1 MQNRLTESLTV
12 IFQIYKADDDFEKR
26 NFMQSNFLTGVWF
39 WFWICSEGSGDGG
52 TLLAVLIHLI
62 LVNLPPWI
70 HGTIIFAAFFIGI
83 WVCGRTAE
91 YLGVH
96 DHEGIVWDEFV
107 GYWLMM
113 FLVPSNW
120 LWVSFGFVLFRIL
133 DIFKPWPISVVDRQV
148 GGGLGIMLDD
158 LLAGVMGAVCIHAL
172 IVLSV

>member
-1 MQNRLTESLTV
+1 MTISKKEILCNP
-12 IFQIYKADDDFEKR
+12 IFLLAFG
-26 NFMQSNFLTGVWF
+26 F
-39 WFWICSEGSGDGG
+39 GSGFAPKAPGTAG

-83 WVCGRTAE
+83 WICGRTAE

-107 GYWLMM
+107 GYWVMM

-158 LLAGVMGAVCIHAL
+158 LIAGVMGAVCIHAL
-172 IVLSV
+172 IVLGV

>member
-1 MQNRLTESLTV
+1 MTISKKEILCNP
-12 IFQIYKADDDFEKR
+12 IFLLAFG
-26 NFMQSNFLTGVWF
+26 F
-39 WFWICSEGSGDGG
+39 GSGFAPKAPGTAG

-70 HGTIIFAAFFIGI
+70 HGTIIFAAFFIGV
-83 WVCGRTAE
+83 WVCGKTAE

-96 DHEGIVWDEFV
+96 DHEGIVWDELV

>member
-1 MQNRLTESLTV
+1 MTISKKEILCNP
-12 IFQIYKADDDFEKR
+12 IFLLAFG
-26 NFMQSNFLTGVWF
+26 F
-39 WFWICSEGSGDGG
+39 GSGFAPKAPGTAG

-83 WVCGRTAE
+83 WICGRTAE

-107 GYWLMM
+107 GYWVMM
-113 FLVPSNW
+113 FLVPSSW

>member
-1 MQNRLTESLTV
+1 MTISKKEILCNP
-12 IFQIYKADDDFEKR
+12 IFLLAFG
-26 NFMQSNFLTGVWF
+26 F
-39 WFWICSEGSGDGG
+39 GSGFAPKAPGTAG
-52 TLLAVLIHLI
+52 TLLAVIIQLI

-83 WVCGRTAE
+83 WICGRTAE

-96 DHEGIVWDEFV
+96 DHEGIVWDELV

>member
-1 MQNRLTESLTV
+1 MTISKKEILCNP
-12 IFQIYKADDDFEKR
+12 IFLLAFG
-26 NFMQSNFLTGVWF
+26 F
-39 WFWICSEGSGDGG
+39 GSGFAPKAPGTAG

-83 WVCGRTAE
+83 WICGRTAE

-96 DHEGIVWDEFV
+96 DHEGIVWDELV

-158 LLAGVMGAVCIHAL
+158 LIAGVMGAVCIHAL
-172 IVLSV
+172 IVLGV

>member
-1 MQNRLTESLTV
+1 MTISKKEILCNP
-12 IFQIYKADDDFEKR
+12 IFLLAFG
-26 NFMQSNFLTGVWF
+26 F
-39 WFWICSEGSGDGG
+39 GSGFAPKAPGTAG

-83 WVCGRTAE
+83 WICGRTAE

-96 DHEGIVWDEFV
+96 DHEGIVWDEFA
-107 GYWLMM
+107 GYWVMM

>member
-1 MQNRLTESLTV
+1 MTISKKEILCNP
-12 IFQIYKADDDFEKR
+12 IFLLAFG
-26 NFMQSNFLTGVWF
+26 F
-39 WFWICSEGSGDGG
+39 GSGFAPKAPGTAG

-83 WVCGRTAE
+83 WICGRTAE

-96 DHEGIVWDEFV
+96 DHEGIVWDEFA
-107 GYWLMM
+107 GYWVMM

-120 LWVSFGFVLFRIL
+120 FCVSFGFVLFRIL

>member
-1 MQNRLTESLTV
+1 MTISKKEILCNP
-12 IFQIYKADDDFEKR
+12 IFLLAFG
-26 NFMQSNFLTGVWF
+26 F
-39 WFWICSEGSGDGG
+39 GSGFAPKAPGTAG

-83 WVCGRTAE
+83 WICGRTAE

-96 DHEGIVWDEFV
+96 DHEGIVWDELV

-158 LLAGVMGAVCIHAL
+158 LIAGVMGAVCIHAI

>member
-1 MQNRLTESLTV
+1 MTISKKEILCNP
-12 IFQIYKADDDFEKR
+12 IFLLAFG
-26 NFMQSNFLTGVWF
+26 F
-39 WFWICSEGSGDGG
+39 GSGFAPKAPGTAG

-83 WVCGRTAE
+83 WICGRTAE

-107 GYWLMM
+107 GYWVMM
-113 FLVPSNW
+113 FLVPSSW

-158 LLAGVMGAVCIHAL
+158 LLAGVMGAVCIHAI

>member
-1 MQNRLTESLTV
+1 MTISKKEILCNP
-12 IFQIYKADDDFEKR
+12 IFLLAFG
-26 NFMQSNFLTGVWF
+26 F
-39 WFWICSEGSGDGG
+39 GSGFAPKAPGTAG

-83 WVCGRTAE
+83 WICGRTAE

-96 DHEGIVWDEFV
+96 DHEGIVWDELV

-133 DIFKPWPISVVDRQV
+133 DVFKPWPISVVDRQV

>member
-1 MQNRLTESLTV
+1 MTISKKEILCNP
-12 IFQIYKADDDFEKR
+12 IFLLAFG
-26 NFMQSNFLTGVWF
+26 F
-39 WFWICSEGSGDGG
+39 GSGFAPKAPGTAG

-83 WVCGRTAE
+83 WICGRTAE

-96 DHEGIVWDEFV
+96 DHEGIVWDELV

-133 DIFKPWPISVVDRQV
+133 DIFKPWPISEVDRQV

>member
-1 MQNRLTESLTV
+1 MTISKKEILCNP
-12 IFQIYKADDDFEKR
+12 IFLLAFG
-26 NFMQSNFLTGVWF
+26 F
-39 WFWICSEGSGDGG
+39 GSGFAPKAPGTAG

-83 WVCGRTAE
+83 WICGRTAE

-107 GYWLMM
+107 GYWVMM
-113 FLVPSNW
+113 FMVPSSW

-158 LLAGVMGAVCIHAL
+158 LIAGVMGAVCIHAI

>member
-1 MQNRLTESLTV
+1 MTISKKEILCNP
-12 IFQIYKADDDFEKR
+12 IFLLAFG
-26 NFMQSNFLTGVWF
+26 F
-39 WFWICSEGSGDGG
+39 GSGFAPKAPGTAG

-62 LVNLPPWI
+62 LVNLPLWI

-83 WVCGRTAE
+83 WICGRTAE

-96 DHEGIVWDEFV
+96 DHEGIVWDELV